1 MHIKE
6 RPFFAVRLSFSLPL
20 PKQSQQQTFQR
31 SQSRRWLVTPHY
43 VRSYSDCDLSL
54 QIFETRG
61 LRRGNSLQEPET
73 FREFFNIEPARPSST
88 PSPTSPFA
96 VAPRKGGHP
105 LLTPISELL
114 SAGSDTEDNDNDDDS
129 PTMRE
134 GEYEMK
140 IIICM

>member
-1 MHIKE
+1 MSDLTATVTYLSKSL
-6 RPFFAVRLSFSLPL
+6 RPGASGG
-20 PKQSQQQTFQR
+20 
-31 SQSRRWLVTPHY
+31 
-43 VRSYSDCDLSL
+43 
-54 QIFETRG
+54 E
-61 LRRGNSLQEPET
+61 QEPET

-105 LLTPISELL
+105 LPTPISELL
-114 SAGSDTEDNDNDDDS
+114 SADSDTEDNDDGDDS
-129 PTMRE
+129 PAMRE